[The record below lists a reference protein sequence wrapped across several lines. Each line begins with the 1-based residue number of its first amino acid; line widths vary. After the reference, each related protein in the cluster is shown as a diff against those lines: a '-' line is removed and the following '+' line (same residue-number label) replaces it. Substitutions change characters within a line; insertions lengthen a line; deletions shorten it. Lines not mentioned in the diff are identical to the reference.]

1 LQAPATD
8 SILQER
14 ASGRIDAF
22 FRSIRKHGMDD
33 GHHQRGETGAGTT
46 GVEADAATRTREQ
59 LRVVAAVSAGTASLL
74 GLLVLVAGW
83 GFDLALARS
92 FAPGLVDMKPL
103 TALGACVAGVSLLL
117 VARQPAGARQS
128 TLAGIA
134 AGAMVLLGLTILAEH
149 AFDLRLPF
157 ERLLFPA
164 ALARQALPHSG
175 VPSPNSGLALLFVG
189 AAVLGLVKKRP
200 EVRWAQGLALATGFL
215 AVQAL
220 IGYAYGAEP
229 LYRIAGMNPM
239 ALPTAVVFLLLSVA
253 LLCLRPSRGLVGQ
266 VTADDAG
273 GFVARRLL
281 PAALLVPIA
290 AGGLGLLAI
299 QKGYVQLETG
309 LAFVV
314 VSAIFGMT
322 GAVWAST
329 RALSAADLRQRQAN
343 ASARELSERF
353 QRAVDQSPLPMMIHA
368 EDGSILQVS
377 RAWQDISGYGLDEI
391 PTMTEWAQKAYGDSA
406 QVACARAA
414 TLFDLE
420 ERLLEEGEYHVRTKS
435 GDMRTWSLSSA
446 PIGRVPDGRRIVI
459 SVGVDVTERARAERD
474 LRISNE
480 RLAFLF
486 NATSRLLASGD
497 PQDLIDTLYVEL
509 SAMLELDMFLNF
521 RIEEPDAFKPL
532 RLTAYAGVTPAQV
545 DRLRWLDYGEAV
557 SGVVAR
563 ERRRIVLDGVQTSA
577 DPMAAGLRALGIAA
591 YVCHPL
597 VARDEVVGTLS
608 FGRRGGDEQRAREEA
623 EDASRAKDQFM
634 AVVSHELRT
643 PLTAVVG
650 YADLLDADVEGTLS
664 AAHRRFVSRIRQS
677 AWSLAAVID
686 EILTFARTR
695 AGREEVRPELV
706 DVAAMA
712 KQAVAAMQPEAQK
725 KRLRLVTRL
734 PAAPVTTRTDPAKV
748 RRILLNLLGNAVK
761 FTEAGE
767 IELALQPDI
776 DRIRFVVRD
785 TGPGIPAEY
794 LESIFEPFVQ
804 VDASETRTQSGT
816 GLGLTI
822 TRELAFLLGGTVS
835 VESAVGAGSTFTV
848 ELPVEGE

>member
-1 LQAPATD
+1 
-8 SILQER
+8 
-14 ASGRIDAF
+14 
-22 FRSIRKHGMDD
+22 MDD
-33 GHHQRGETGAGTT
+33 GHRRRGETGAGTN
-46 GVEADAATRTREQ
+46 GVEADRATRTREQ
-59 LRVVAAVSAGTASLL
+59 LRVVAVVSAGTASLL

-83 GFDLALARS
+83 GFDLVLARS

-117 VARQPAGARQS
+117 VARHPAGTRQR
-128 TLAGIA
+128 AIA
-134 AGAMVLLGLTILAEH
+134 AGVMMLLGLTILAEH
-149 AFDLRLPF
+149 MFDLRLPF

-164 ALARQALPHSG
+164 ALARQSLPHSG

-189 AAVLGLVKKRP
+189 AAVLGLVKRRP
-200 EVRWAQGLALATGFL
+200 EVHWAQGLALATGFL
-215 AVQAL
+215 AVQTL

-229 LYRIAGMNPM
+229 LYRIAGLNPM
-239 ALPTAVVFLLLSVA
+239 ALPTAVAFLLLSVA

-281 PAALLVPIA
+281 PVALLVPIA

-299 QKGYVQLETG
+299 EKGYVQVETG

-314 VSAIFGMT
+314 VSAIFGMA

-377 RAWQDISGYGLDEI
+377 RAWQDISGYSLDEI

-435 GDMRTWSLSSA
+435 GETRTWSLSSA
-446 PIGRVPDGRRIVI
+446 PIGRIPDGRRIVI
-459 SVGVDVTERARAERD
+459 SVGADVTERARAERD

-521 RIEEPDAFKPL
+521 SVPEPDALKPL
-532 RLTAYAGVTPAQV
+532 HLTAYAGVTPAQV
-545 DRLRWLDYGEAV
+545 GRLRWLDYGEAV

-563 ERRRIVLDGVQTSA
+563 ERRRIVLEGVQTSA
-577 DPMAAGLRALGIAA
+577 DPLAAGLRALGVTA

-597 VARDEVVGTLS
+597 IARDVLVGTLS
-608 FGRRGGDEQRAREEA
+608 FGRRRRDHFLPVELDLLQAVAGQVALAMERVRAHHSEQRAREAA

-650 YADLLDADVEGTLS
+650 YTDLLEADVEGTLS
-664 AAHRRFVSRIRQS
+664 ETHRRFVGRIRQS
-677 AWSLAAVID
+677 AWSLASIID

-695 AGREEVRPELV
+695 AGQEDVKSERADVVR
-706 DVAAMA
+706 VAAE
-712 KQAVAAMQPEAQK
+712 AVAAVQPEADRK
-725 KRLRLVTRL
+725 WLRLTAAL
-734 PAAPVTTRTDPAKV
+734 PDPPLVLRTDAAKL
-748 RRILLNLLGNAVK
+748 RRIMLNLLGNAVK
-761 FTEAGE
+761 FTDSGMVAL
-767 IELALQPDI
+767 ELASEGDVL
-776 DRIRFVVRD
+776 RVVVRD
-785 TGPGIPAEY
+785 TGIGIPPEY
-794 LESIFEPFVQ
+794 LDRVFDPFIQ

-822 TRELAFLLGGTVS
+822 TRELAKLLGGTVT
-835 VESAVGAGSTFTV
+835 VESVQGAGSTFTV
-848 ELPVEGE
+848 ELPADPG